1 VSELRR
7 DFTPVLVWALL
18 LSGLTLGQLAFMA
31 ETYSYGLLGG
41 AALLA
46 LLLGSLLLARR
57 PQVERGRFVPELS
70 YPAVALGLGLAG
82 VVVGLALGLWLLLP
96 GLGLAVLGAGA
107 LLRERLAQP
116 GEDA

>member
-1 VSELRR
+1 LRR

-18 LSGLTLGQLAFMA
+18 LSGLTLAQLAFMA

-41 AALLA
+41 AALVT

-57 PQVERGRFVPELS
+57 PRVEGGRLVPELS
-70 YPAVALGLGLAG
+70 YPVVALGLGVAG
-82 VVVGLALGLWLLLP
+82 VVGGLALGLWLLLP